1 MTEQTTTIRERIVR
15 VTSELLARGGREA
28 ASTRSVSAAA
38 GVQAPT
44 IYRQF
49 GDMQG
54 LLDAAARETFANYVR
69 QKAARILTD
78 DPIED
83 LRQGWDLHVA
93 FGLANPAAY
102 AIIYGDL
109 NARAATP
116 AAQDGFAILEGLVTR
131 IAQAGRL
138 RVGIPHAARLVAA
151 AGEGVT
157 STLIST
163 PLDARDLNLSAAMR
177 EAVLVAITTPHP
189 EGVRSENI
197 TGPERVATHAVA
209 LRAVLPETPGV
220 LSAAEHHLLEEWLER
235 LTREPQ
241 R

>member
-1 MTEQTTTIRERIVR
+1 MEQTTTIRERIVR

-54 LLDAAARETFANYVR
+54 LLDAAARETFADYVR

-83 LRQGWDLHVA
+83 LRQGWNLHVA

-131 IAQAGRL
+131 IAQSGRL

-163 PLDARDLNLSAAMR
+163 PPDARDSNLSAAMR
-177 EAVLVAITTPHP
+177 EAVLAAITIPHP

-209 LRAVLPETPGV
+209 LRAVLLEAPGV
-220 LSAAEHHLLEEWLER
+220 LSTAEHHLLEEWLER
-235 LTREPQ
+235 LTRGQQ